1 MLPWVSGVR
10 CSVQSTCASLS
21 NFKNPYLLSGFFLNN
36 HPFSFCAMYTF
47 LCSLGVCVWLY
58 ACYSLY
64 RFLLLSIS
72 KVVVEFF
79 LVKVSQK
86 TSCFVLFLVVFFCCN
101 CFVVLFIFF
110 TPRERQYSSWSAA
123 LSSYSFRAVPRN
135 STTSVDQ
142 IIEGSQAVGY
152 PEDAFFKSCALRAKK
167 LPFQTRSFLQLQ
179 ITQLFVNAEN
189 PELPPIPITP
199 LPSHQ
204 HFRDS
209 STVASDIPLQQ
220 RPAEGQHA
228 LISCAS
234 DQPHNEEEGKHQA
247 TDIMNT
253 AIAEI
258 YNWNMLA
265 FIRDTF
271 FSFLLGS
278 QEAKSC
284 NSLQKKAFKFQW

>member
-1 MLPWVSGVR
+1 MRTTLETADYEKLIELVR
-10 CSVQSTCASLS
+10 MHEFLYDASHEGHKDTQLVQTAWKSIAKEMGRRDLDGKYKSEAWKKKW
-21 NFKNPYLLSGFFLNN
+21 KNLRDTYQKRKKEQRKYRSALGARKKIKWRWSRMMQFLDPYLD
-36 HPFSFCAMYTF
+36 TK
-47 LCSLGVCVWLY
+47 
-58 ACYSLY
+58 
-64 RFLLLSIS
+64 SID
-72 KVVVEFF
+72 
-79 LVKVSQK
+79 
-86 TSCFVLFLVVFFCCN
+86 TS
-101 CFVVLFIFF
+101 
-110 TPRERQYSSWSAA
+110 TPATAEDDTASHKSSDKEDMDSELDRERQYSSWSAA

-220 RPAEGQHA
+220 RPAEGPA
-228 LISCAS
+228 CTYIMCLRSAS
-234 DQPHNEEEGKHQA
+234 
-247 TDIMNT
+247 
-253 AIAEI
+253 
-258 YNWNMLA
+258 
-265 FIRDTF
+265 
-271 FSFLLGS
+271 
-278 QEAKSC
+278 
-284 NSLQKKAFKFQW
+284 

>member
-1 MLPWVSGVR
+1 MSF
-10 CSVQSTCASLS
+10 ASLS
-21 NFKNPYLLSGFFLNN
+21 AGFFPSLLRSPNSSLPLTVPVKCQPSNEWCQLVWQGEAWKKKWKNLRDTYQKRKKEQRKYRSALGARKKIKWRWSRMMQFLDPYLD
-36 HPFSFCAMYTF
+36 TK
-47 LCSLGVCVWLY
+47 
-58 ACYSLY
+58 
-64 RFLLLSIS
+64 SID
-72 KVVVEFF
+72 
-79 LVKVSQK
+79 
-86 TSCFVLFLVVFFCCN
+86 TS
-101 CFVVLFIFF
+101 
-110 TPRERQYSSWSAA
+110 TPATAEDDTASHKSSDKEDMDSELDRERQYSSWSAA

-220 RPAEGQHA
+220 RPAEGPA
-228 LISCAS
+228 CTYIMCLRSAS
-234 DQPHNEEEGKHQA
+234 
-247 TDIMNT
+247 
-253 AIAEI
+253 
-258 YNWNMLA
+258 
-265 FIRDTF
+265 
-271 FSFLLGS
+271 
-278 QEAKSC
+278 
-284 NSLQKKAFKFQW
+284 